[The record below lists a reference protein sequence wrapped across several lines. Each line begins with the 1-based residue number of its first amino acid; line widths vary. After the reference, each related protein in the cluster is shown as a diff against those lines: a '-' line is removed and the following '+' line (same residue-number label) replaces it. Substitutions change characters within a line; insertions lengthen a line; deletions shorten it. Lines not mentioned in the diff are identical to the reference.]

1 MNDDIF
7 STIKTKYTA
16 FIIIY
21 FSDSILSLY
30 ILPNINY

>member
-16 FIIIY
+16 FIIY